1 MDLELSPDHKLLQ
14 ESVVRLL
21 EQYGGPLPA
30 GQVGY
35 YQDGAIVADT
45 LARNGYM
52 DVVGEDGANLGLLG
66 AFLVVEAACRLP
78 QSVEV
83 AGSALLAPLS
93 GAGAR
98 PRPVAV
104 ATAPHGRIVG
114 APIRFLKGAM
124 TVLVDCGDDIRAI
137 DPTIGT
143 TEDIAPSHF
152 AYPYARF
159 TELDL
164 SRAQRLEIEPTKFRH
179 LRRVALAAELAG
191 ALRATLDLTVA
202 FVKDRTQFGRRL
214 GSFQAIQHRLSECV
228 TFVHGARI
236 MALRAAVAGS
246 AVDSEAALFMSQEAA
261 ARLAYDSQQFHGAL
275 GQTLEYP
282 LHYWSFRLRALQG
295 EMGGPWALAQSAA
308 TALWGPQPRSSLT
321 PTATFD

>member
-21 EQYGGPLPA
+21 EQYRGPLPA

-35 YQDGAIVADT
+35 FQDGAVVADT
-45 LARNGYM
+45 LAHNGYM
-52 DVVGEDGANLGLLG
+52 DVVAEEGANLGVLG
-66 AFLVVEAACRLP
+66 AFLVVEATCQLP
-78 QSVEV
+78 HSVEV
-83 AGSALLAPLS
+83 AASALLAPLS
-93 GAGAR
+93 GAGAL

-104 ATAPHGRIVG
+104 ATAWNGHVDG
-114 APIRFLKGAM
+114 APVRFLRGAA

-137 DPTIGT
+137 DPARGT

-164 SRAQRLEIEPTKFRH
+164 SKALRLEIEPATFRH
-179 LRRVALAAELAG
+179 LRCVSLAAELTG

-202 FVKDRTQFGRRL
+202 YVKERSQFGRRL

-228 TFVHGARI
+228 TFVHGARM
-236 MALRAAVAGS
+236 MALRAAVSAS
-246 AVDSEAALFMSQEAA
+246 AVDSQTALFLSQEAA

-308 TALWGPQPRSSLT
+308 TALWGPQSASS
-321 PTATFD
+321 A